1 MKNNEPK
8 DQKKKFINL
17 FRWRKCYQ
25 KSSVRGSKQNI
36 YGERTIPCIIFFR
49 WKKNCI
55 FEKRQPKNTYTV
67 VSDCINTMKTILP
80 IWILVYIKLLNLKSF
95 SFITC
100 KLLIRKKLVNNQNL
114 NRKFVFIVLVNRLPM
129 WKSKKEVRIIWQIKE
144 KCRTSYFSL
153 WKIQKL
159 ESITELKEKVLKFR
173 NRSKIRRI
181 RINLRKIQNQRK
193 YQD

>member
-1 MKNNEPK
+1 MHYFFSM
-8 DQKKKFINL
+8 KKKLHIWEKATKKYIYSGKRLYQYNEDDPSDFNFNL
-17 FRWRKCYQ
+17 YQ
-25 KSSVRGSKQNI
+25 
-36 YGERTIPCIIFFR
+36 E
-49 WKKNCI
+49 
-55 FEKRQPKNTYTV
+55 
-67 VSDCINTMKTILP
+67 
-80 IWILVYIKLLNLKSF
+80 LLNLKSF

-100 KLLIRKKLVNNQNL
+100 KLLIQKKLVNNQNL

>member
-25 KSSVRGSKQNI
+25 KSSVRGTKQNI
-36 YGERTIPCIIFFR
+36 YGERTIPCIIFIR
-49 WKKNCI
+49 WKNSCI
-55 FEKRQPKNTYTV
+55 CWGKAAF
-67 VSDCINTMKTILP
+67 
-80 IWILVYIKLLNLKSF
+80 NLKSF
-95 SFITC
+95 SLITC
-100 KLLIRKKLVNNQNL
+100 KLVIRKKVVNNQNL
-114 NRKFVFIVLVNRLPM
+114 NWKFVFIILVNRLPM
-129 WKSKKEVRIIWQIKE
+129 WKSKKEVWIIWQINE

-159 ESITELKEKVLKFR
+159 ENITELKEKFLKFR
-173 NRSKIRRI
+173 NRSNSRRI

-193 YQD
+193 YKD